1 MSRKELKEDINLLR
15 INQQINSGFSAIP
28 KQTDNKKQLTQPHFQ
43 QTLQDEYIKTTKAEE
58 EFNYSAKEV
67 KRTIQTK
74 ETEVEFRYQAE
85 EAKRFAD
92 AAKYGNYILFPPKSA
107 SAEIKN
113 AFYSLTEEQQHF
125 LEGQIM
131 GMHTIANFIREK
143 NGLPPFPDDKLFL
156 FRDATGENFNG
167 IQIYEKMMQFVNYQK
182 GLGVGEPEQYIRDY
196 NLLAIFK
203 DALDKEIEK
212 LYQSKQDS
220 HHR

>member
-1 MSRKELKEDINLLR
+1 MLR
-15 INQQINSGFSAIP
+15 INQLINSGFSAMP

-58 EFNYSAKEV
+58 DFNYSAKEG
-67 KRTIQTK
+67 KRTIQTT

-85 EAKRFAD
+85 EAERFAV
-92 AAKYGNYILFPPKSA
+92 AAKHGLYIIFPPKSA

-113 AFYSLTEEQQHF
+113 AFYSLTKEQQ
-125 LEGQIM
+125 LEISNM
-131 GMHTIANFIREK
+131 ISGMHTIANFIREK
-143 NGLPPFPDDKLFL
+143 NGLPPYPDDDLFL
-156 FRDATGENFNG
+156 FRDAAGQDFNG
-167 IQIYEKMMQFVNYQK
+167 IQIHEKMMRFVDYQK
-182 GLGVGEPEQYIRDY
+182 GLGVGEPEQYIREY
-196 NLLAIFK
+196 NFLAIFK